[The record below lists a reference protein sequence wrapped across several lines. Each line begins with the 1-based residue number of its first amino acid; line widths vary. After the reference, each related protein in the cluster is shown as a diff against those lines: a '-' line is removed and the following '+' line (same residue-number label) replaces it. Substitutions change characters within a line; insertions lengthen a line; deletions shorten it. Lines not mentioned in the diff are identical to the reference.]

1 VRFDATPL
9 SQRPR
14 RLLALDPSLL
24 TFGAMPQSPDAAG
37 FRPIPAWHS
46 VRDAERVGETI
57 GVLARREL
65 IADERR
71 GCRRS
76 FARGWGGMPVSAIHH
91 LRTLL
96 CPGRGHAGG
105 PTSWGAGRRRL
116 HRAQT
121 ADRPPDPGLERRPG
135 APARRSHR
143 RVQRRHLPPSKEA
156 PLNPHEGGRATPGWS
171 GRSIPVPGITPLGS
185 R

>member
-1 VRFDATPL
+1 
-9 SQRPR
+9 
-14 RLLALDPSLL
+14 
-24 TFGAMPQSPDAAG
+24 MPQSPDAAG

-46 VRDAERVGETI
+46 VTDAERVGETI

-91 LRTLL
+91 LRRLL

-105 PTSWGAGRRRL
+105 PRLGVPGEGACTALKRQTGRPI
-116 HRAQT
+116 Q
-121 ADRPPDPGLERRPG
+121 DWNDD
-135 APARRSHR
+135 PARRRAEVIAEFNAAICR
-143 RVQRRHLPPSKEA
+143 RRKKRRLTHTRAGGLPRDGAVDPSGSRHHAAEQSMIPRGRVSGRRHA
-156 PLNPHEGGRATPGWS
+156 
-171 GRSIPVPGITPLGS
+171 
-185 R
+185 

>member
-14 RLLALDPSLL
+14 RLLALNPSLL

-46 VRDAERVGETI
+46 VTDAERVGETI

-76 FARGWGGMPVSAIHH
+76 FARRWGGMPVSAIHH

-105 PTSWGAGRRRL
+105 PRVGVPGEGASSRSHGRPAARSRTGTTTRR
-116 HRAQT
+116 A
-121 ADRPPDPGLERRPG
+121 G
-135 APARRSHR
+135 APKSSPSSTPPFAAVERS
-143 RVQRRHLPPSKEA
+143 A
-156 PLNPHEGGRATPGWS
+156 A
-171 GRSIPVPGITPLGS
+171 
-185 R
+185 